1 MFALRDGWGRLFSR
15 QVQYSQCDGFLQRRG
30 SARPPG
36 GALAGLGARRGR
48 GQRLVLPW
56 ASKPGQAGP
65 EGRVG
70 IPSLP
75 GRRQRALRQ
84 VEGTDPLRAI
94 SADQQAQRPTLP
106 VFWATRLYGK
116 SNNAVPPCEPHASL
130 SGDKSL
136 LVGAGIPWRQA
147 DPLTRRL
154 FCSSV
159 PTLLSHVP
167 WASGSLEG
175 SGQRT
180 QPLRGRG
187 SPAGLGSLP

>member
-1 MFALRDGWGRLFSR
+1 MDGAGCSAGRFSIHSAMVSFRGEALHGLLEELWQALGD
-15 QVQYSQCDGFLQRRG
+15 
-30 SARPPG
+30 G
-36 GALAGLGARRGR
+36 GAE
-48 GQRLVLPW
+48 
-56 ASKPGQAGP
+56 ASAWSCPGHREPGQAGP

-75 GRRQRALRQ
+75 GCRQRAQRQ
-84 VEGTDPLRAI
+84 VEGTDPPRAI
-94 SADQQAQRPTLP
+94 SADQQAQRPSLP

-116 SNNAVPPCEPHASL
+116 SNNAVPPCESHASL

-147 DPLTRRL
+147 GPLTQGL
-154 FCSSV
+154 FHSSV

-167 WASGSLEG
+167 WASRSLEG
-175 SGQRT
+175 NGQRT
-180 QPLRGRG
+180 QPLRDRG